1 MGGDDDDDGGG
12 GSPRIPT
19 AVKVWIREKTVC
31 RTQHFL
37 PICDLNIS
45 DDINVATHKLA
56 LVKRVIVSF

>member
-1 MGGDDDDDGGG
+1 MGGDDDDDDDGGG

-45 DDINVATHKLA
+45 DDINVATHK
-56 LVKRVIVSF
+56 